1 MHIQTALNKLR
12 RYQYIFFK
20 KEHMKL
26 RGKMHE
32 GYRKGIRGERKGNG
46 LYLST
51 LQVFI
56 KN

>member
-1 MHIQTALNKLR
+1 MHIQTALNELC